1 MKRLGFRTIQDMIGH
16 VEALNTKA
24 AITHWKA
31 KGLDISPI
39 LSAPSNPYGQ
49 TMHQSVGQDHGLE
62 HALDQQLLVACEP
75 AIERGE
81 SVHFDVAIHN
91 VNRTVGTMLGHA
103 VTQHY
108 GGAGLPDGTIDIR
121 FRGSAGQSFG
131 AFVPAGITL
140 RLEGDANDYV
150 AKGLS
155 GGRVVVRPDRRA
167 KFVAEQHTI
176 AGNVIGYGA
185 TGGEIFLRGVV
196 GERFCVRNSGATAV
210 VEGVGDHGCEY
221 MTGGRVIVLGATGRN
236 FGAGMSGGI
245 AYVYDPHDVFAAKL
259 NNEMVLLQQLDDEDR
274 EFVRLT
280 VQDHFAYTD
289 SAVAAQLIEDWD
301 NKVTHFKKV
310 MPVDYA
316 RVLGVMKQA
325 DAEGLDEQ
333 QTLDRVMEAAR
344 G

>member
-1 MKRLGFRTIQDMIGH
+1 MATLGFRTIQEMIGH
-16 VEALNTKA
+16 VEALDTRA

-39 LSAPSNPYGQ
+39 LAAPSNPYGQ

-81 SVHFDVAIHN
+81 PVHLDLAIHN

-103 VTQHY
+103 VTQRY

-131 AFVPAGITL
+131 AFVPSGITL

-167 KFVAEQHTI
+167 DVRRRAAH
-176 AGNVIGYGA
+176 ASPA
-185 TGGEIFLRGVV
+185 T
-196 GERFCVRNSGATAV
+196 SSATA
-210 VEGVGDHGCEY
+210 
-221 MTGGRVIVLGATGRN
+221 RR
-236 FGAGMSGGI
+236 
-245 AYVYDPHDVFAAKL
+245 
-259 NNEMVLLQQLDDEDR
+259 
-274 EFVRLT
+274 
-280 VQDHFAYTD
+280 
-289 SAVAAQLIEDWD
+289 
-301 NKVTHFKKV
+301 
-310 MPVDYA
+310 
-316 RVLGVMKQA
+316 
-325 DAEGLDEQ
+325 
-333 QTLDRVMEAAR
+333 AAR
-344 G
+344 SFCAAWWASGSVCATRARPRWSRVSATTVAST